1 MDDVTFA
8 ARRAGSVTR
17 GEADV
22 ESRFRALVQSPLRAG
37 ILRFLS
43 ARPGERFDIES
54 LMQTFG
60 RMRLDVE
67 NCVKELVDFGVVART
82 AGEPVTFGA
91 RLESIRLED
100 SGEWRIAFEPE
111 SGVYLST
118 EEGWEALDALGWP
131 DRSRPLEELP

>member
-82 AGEPVTFGA
+82 AGEPVTFGNVLFTGD
-91 RLESIRLED
+91 RV
-100 SGEWRIAFEPE
+100 SGHWTTSPALV
-111 SGVYLST
+111 SLAAV
-118 EEGWEALDALGWP
+118 ALDAMLG
-131 DRSRPLEELP
+131 